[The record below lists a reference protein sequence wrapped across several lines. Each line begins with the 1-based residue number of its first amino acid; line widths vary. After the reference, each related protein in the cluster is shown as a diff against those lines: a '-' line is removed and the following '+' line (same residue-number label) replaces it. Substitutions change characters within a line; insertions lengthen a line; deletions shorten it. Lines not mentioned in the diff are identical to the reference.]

1 MQCFKHGDAI
11 ALFPGHSILQPWRKI
26 DFSPRLQDKIWEWPG
41 NEDGNAIEMHNRI
54 SFDFYMGLPIVASVV
69 LAPMD
74 KSAHVNIP
82 YPLVRVH
89 KNRWLE

>member
-1 MQCFKHGDAI
+1 M
-11 ALFPGHSILQPWRKI
+11 
-26 DFSPRLQDKIWEWPG
+26 
-41 NEDGNAIEMHNRI
+41 IEMHNRI

-69 LAPMD
+69 LALMD